1 MEDHFATLKLLDS
14 DTDTRLTRAFS
25 FSELPSSRRLHL
37 AQSYQSENA
46 PGLVRQYSCE
56 QIFDHNAITR
66 QLKISE
72 SILCKKDERK
82 NEWQTTVSY
91 SDAFKLP
98 DWHLYN
104 SSRVKQKPNPASGQA
119 TNDVEYMEIEN
130 VETSKED
137 IPIPNDL
144 LINTNTNTNPTH
156 QPPESKPVDAAK
168 EKNTDSYEGVKR
180 KLRPLIATI
189 SKSPVKKKRNMCCRG
204 LVCLCIIPVVVAII
218 ALFLNPVTYMVCNRT
233 TLFESGIVELKEKL
247 HGQENAVKNIVYALQ
262 NDIDQFKIVCLIGGT
277 GVGKSYTTEIIVNNF
292 PRKEKVSLHDAT
304 IGLEFGKNVINSVGS
319 SELMIVENLKMNNL
333 HGFLQLFN
341 ELKKINNKCITIFAI
356 FNVENVNEQL
366 IRNVDLTK
374 SVDEINQASAD
385 KLMDISIIS
394 YEPLNASALKMC
406 IKDAAAYSNLQL
418 SEDQVNEALQILL
431 SSGTGCKGAYAKVQ
445 VVGRG

>member
-14 DTDTRLTRAFS
+14 DSDTKLTRAFS

-37 AQSYQSENA
+37 AQSYQSGNA

-56 QIFDHNAITR
+56 QIFDHDAITR

-72 SILCKKDERK
+72 SILYRK
-82 NEWQTTVSY
+82 NEHTNEWQTAAPCP
-91 SDAFKLP
+91 DAFKIP

-104 SSRVKQKPNPASGQA
+104 SSRVKQKPNSASGEI
-119 TNDVEYMEIEN
+119 TNDIEYMEIEN
-130 VETSKED
+130 TETSKED
-137 IPIPNDL
+137 IPIFDEP
-144 LINTNTNTNPTH
+144 LINTNTNTKPTH
-156 QPPESKPVDAAK
+156 PSPETEQVDATETK
-168 EKNTDSYEGVKR
+168 SIGSYEGVKR
-180 KLRPLIATI
+180 KLRPLVATI
-189 SKSPVKKKRNMCCRG
+189 SKSPVRKRKNMCCRG
-204 LVCLCIIPVVVAII
+204 LVCLFIIPIVIAII
-218 ALFLNPVTYMVCNRT
+218 ALFFNPVTYTVCNRSV
-233 TLFESGIVELKEKL
+233 LFENGIVQLKEKL
-247 HGQENAVKNIVYALQ
+247 HGQENAVKSIVHALR

-277 GVGKSYTTEIIVNNF
+277 GVGKSYTTEIIANNF
-292 PRKEKVSLHDAT
+292 PRKEKISLHDAT

-356 FNVENVNEQL
+356 FNVENVNEHL

-385 KLMDISIIS
+385 KLMDISIVS
-394 YEPLNASALKMC
+394 YEPLKESALKMC
-406 IKDAAAYSNLQL
+406 ITDAAAYSNLKL
-418 SEDQVNEALQILL
+418 SEDQVNETLQILL
-431 SSGTGCKGAYAKVQ
+431 SSGSGCKGAYSKVQ
-445 VVGRG
+445 VIGRG